1 MRLWHL
7 ACLASVLSIA
17 SNAHAGSS
25 ARLVYARSMSARR
38 CPDQATL
45 ETAVARRL
53 GYSPFFPWADQTI
66 VAEVTGEGETLTA
79 RARLV
84 DRAGLLQGSREFT
97 GPAAQCDELIASL
110 ALAISITLDPMSVT
124 REPPAISEPERTPIA
139 PAPQLPEERRA
150 SPPPLAR
157 ESTLERSVVA
167 KPIAGTRLVLY
178 AGPLLRLFALP
189 SAVPGVRAGAR
200 LERGVFSWGVEA
212 STSLSSS
219 QHSER
224 GGVAVLS
231 LWAANTHA
239 CLGSGPIGICAL
251 ATLGSLRGEG
261 RQVAVPRTDSELF
274 VALGVRL
281 RDELSLGAGWALEAN
296 IDLQKTL
303 TRPTF
308 QLDDTD
314 VFRPSPFVLDAG
326 LALSRRF
333 F

>member
-1 MRLWHL
+1 MRPWHM

-38 CPDQATL
+38 CPDQASL

-53 GYSPFFPWADQTI
+53 GYSPFFPWAEQTI
-66 VAEVTGEGETLTA
+66 VAEITGEGETLTA

-110 ALAISITLDPMSVT
+110 ALAISITLDPMSVA
-124 REPPAISEPERTPIA
+124 REPPVISEPERMPVA
-139 PAPQLPEERRA
+139 PAPQPPEERRA

-157 ESTLERSVVA
+157 ESLERPVVA
-167 KPIAGTRLVLY
+167 KPIAGTRLALY
-178 AGPLLRLFALP
+178 AGPLLRIFALP

-200 LERGVFSWGVEA
+200 LERGVLSWGLEA
-212 STSLSSS
+212 SASLSSS

-224 GGVAVLS
+224 GGLAVLS

-239 CLGSGPIGICAL
+239 CLGSGPLGICAL

-261 RQVAVPRTDSELF
+261 RQVAAPRTDSELF
-274 VALGVRL
+274 VALGARL
-281 RDELSLGAGWALEAN
+281 RDELFLGAGWALEAN